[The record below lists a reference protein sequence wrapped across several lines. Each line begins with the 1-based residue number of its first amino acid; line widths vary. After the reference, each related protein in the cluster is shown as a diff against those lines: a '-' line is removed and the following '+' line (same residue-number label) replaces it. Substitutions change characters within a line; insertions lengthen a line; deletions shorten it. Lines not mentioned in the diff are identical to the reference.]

1 MRKLVWI
8 INAAEVVKTVKTG
21 KKLQG
26 VIAWDDKQGM
36 ITIKANNPPGVKV
49 KKTSL
54 LCRMDFGRVTE
65 TGQFYNVIEHFPK
78 VLGLDRIKKAFD
90 RDAKDAKAAIVTNEI
105 ISRV

>member
-8 INAAEVVKTVKTG
+8 INADEVVKTVKAG

-26 VIAWDDKQGM
+26 VIAWDDKQGI

-49 KKTSL
+49 NKTSL
-54 LCRMDFGRVTE
+54 LCRTDFGKVTE
-65 TGQFYNVIEHFPK
+65 TGHFYRVNENFPK
-78 VLGLDRIKKAFD
+78 ALGLDRIKKAFD

>member
-1 MRKLVWI
+1 MRKIVWM
-8 INAAEVVKTVKTG
+8 INAVDVVKTIKTG

-26 VIAWDDKQGM
+26 VIAWDDKLGM

-49 KKTSL
+49 NKSSL

-90 RDAKDAKAAIVTNEI
+90 RDAKDAKAAIVTNEMI
-105 ISRV
+105 NRV

>member
-8 INAAEVVKTVKTG
+8 INAAEVVKTVKAG

-26 VIAWDDKQGM
+26 VIAWDDKLGM
-36 ITIKANNPPGVKV
+36 ITIKAK
-49 KKTSL
+49 
-54 LCRMDFGRVTE
+54 VTE
-65 TGQFYNVIEHFPK
+65 TAQFYNVNEHFPK
-78 VLGLDRIKKAFD
+78 VLGLDRLKKAFD

>member
-1 MRKLVWI
+1 MRKLVWV
-8 INAAEVVKTVKTG
+8 INAVDVVKTIKTG

-26 VIAWDDKQGM
+26 VIAWDDKLGM

-49 KKTSL
+49 NKSSL

-90 RDAKDAKAAIVTNEI
+90 RDERDEKTAIITNEI
-105 ISRV
+105 INRV